1 MTEETKRLS
10 EWIQELT
17 AEIGLSDVEL
27 DEDSMHILL
36 DLARDVAHQVI
47 RPATPITT
55 YLLGIAVG
63 RGASLG
69 AVAAKATALALGHAD
84 DESTDAD
91 DTGEIG

>member
-55 YLLGIAVG
+55 YLLGVAVG

-69 AVAAKATALALGHAD
+69 AVAAKATALALGHSD
-84 DESTDAD
+84 D
-91 DTGEIG
+91 DTEDDI